1 VDSVENRNFV
11 NSNEIYPILDLI
23 RREMQKSGLYTGGN
37 DLTIINSAPVE
48 PNVIN
53 VEARREMAGYSALV
67 TSVVYTYDNGT
78 IEVLTLERDEN
89 LIVSGFLIEITY
101 PSRINEEMEEETDIA
116 SFSTVRG
123 TIIRENGL
131 FSNLVLEYIKAV

>member
-1 VDSVENRNFV
+1 MDTRNFV

-23 RREMQKSGLYTGGN
+23 RREMKKSGLYTGGD
-37 DLTIINSAPVE
+37 DLTVMNALVE

-53 VEARREMAGYSALV
+53 VEARRELAGYSTLV
-67 TSVVYTYDNGT
+67 TSVIYTYDNGV
-78 IEVLTLERDEN
+78 IEVLTLERDAN
-89 LIVSGFLIEITY
+89 LIVEGFLIEITY
-101 PSRINEEMEEETDIA
+101 PSLVNEELEEETDIA

-131 FSNLVLEYIKAV
+131 FKNLELEYIKAV

>member
-1 VDSVENRNFV
+1 MDNRNFV

-23 RREMQKSGLYTGGN
+23 RRELKKSGLYTGGD
-37 DLTIINSAPVE
+37 DLTIIDSPAE

-53 VEARREMAGYSALV
+53 VEARREMAGYEALV

-78 IEVLTLERDEN
+78 IEVLTLLRDES
-89 LIVSGFLIEITY
+89 LIVEGFLIEISY
-101 PSRINEEMEEETDIA
+101 PSVINEELEEETDIA

-131 FSNLVLEYIKAV
+131 FKNLQLEYIKAV

>member
-1 VDSVENRNFV
+1 MDTRNFV

-23 RREMQKSGLYTGGN
+23 RREMKKSGLYTGGD
-37 DLTIINSAPVE
+37 DLTVMDALVE

-53 VEARREMAGYSALV
+53 VEARRESAGYSALV
-67 TSVVYTYDNGT
+67 TSVVYTYDNGV

-89 LIVSGFLIEITY
+89 LIVEGFLIEITY
-101 PSRINEEMEEETDIA
+101 PSLVNEELEEETDIA
-116 SFSTVRG
+116 SFSTVRA

-131 FSNLVLEYIKAV
+131 FKNLELEYIKAV

>member
-1 VDSVENRNFV
+1 MYTLDTRNFV

-23 RREMQKSGLYTGGN
+23 RREMKKSGLYTGG
-37 DLTIINSAPVE
+37 DELTVMDALVE

-53 VEARREMAGYSALV
+53 VEARRELAGYSALV
-67 TSVVYTYDNGT
+67 TSVVYTYDNGV
-78 IEVLTLERDEN
+78 IEILTLERDAN
-89 LIVSGFLIEITY
+89 LIVEGFLIEITY
-101 PSRINEEMEEETDIA
+101 PSLVNEELEEETDIA

-131 FSNLVLEYIKAV
+131 FKNLELEYIKAV

>member
-1 VDSVENRNFV
+1 MDNRNFV

-23 RREMQKSGLYTGGN
+23 RREMKKSGVYTGGD
-37 DLTIINSAPVE
+37 DLNIIDNPTE

-53 VEARREMAGYSALV
+53 VEVRRETEGLPTLV

-78 IEVLTLERDEN
+78 IEVLALHRDDN

-101 PSRINEEMEEETDIA
+101 PSVITTELEEETDIA

-131 FSNLVLEYIKAV
+131 FKNLELEYIKAV